1 MSKPIAS
8 YKQTNIGDQ
17 WDVIVVGSGPGGLG
31 AAAVLAK
38 EGKRVLV
45 LEQHYVAG
53 GFSHVFKRKG
63 YEWDVGLHYI
73 GEVHQEQSMARKMFD
88 YVSNGQIE
96 WAYMGDIYDRIRFGD
111 DEYALRAGTA
121 NFRDDLVGWFPKEEA
136 AIDAYIQLV
145 IETTRSFRSYMA
157 EKATPPLISK
167 LAGGRMRRAFE
178 QLANKTTLEVLQGL
192 TPNKRL
198 IGVLCGQ
205 YGDYGLPPGQS
216 SFGMH
221 AILVR
226 HYLRGGSY
234 PVGGASVIADRIA
247 RVIHDHGGQVLTKA
261 GVSRINVHN
270 NKVTGVTLWDG
281 RTLQSSTVISGAG
294 FINTV
299 QHLLEPSVAAENH
312 MLQSAVSVDRAA
324 AHVCLYIGCQSTAED
339 LQMPRSNHWLYPTDD
354 HDQNIANYLADRT
367 APLPL
372 TYISFPSAKDP
383 DWYNRYPNKS
393 TIQAITLAPY
403 EWFAQ
408 WEGTR
413 WMKRGEAYLDFKQE
427 LTNRLLSELYRVEP
441 QIEGHIDH
449 YELSTPLSTAHFSG
463 HRRGEI
469 YGLAHSP
476 NRFMARHLT
485 PRTPIK
491 GLWLTGQDIS
501 TAGIGGALV
510 AGFLTASALQSRNLL
525 GKL

>member
-1 MSKPIAS
+1 MSKPIVS
-8 YKQTNIGDQ
+8 YKQSHIEDQ
-17 WDVIVVGSGPGGLG
+17 WDVIVIGSGPGGLG
-31 AAAVLAK
+31 AAAVLSK

-73 GEVHQEQSMARKMFD
+73 GEVHQAHSMARKMFD

-96 WAYMGDIYDRIRFGD
+96 WAYMGEVYDRIRFGD
-111 DEYALRAGTA
+111 DEYALQAGNE
-121 NFRDDLVGWFPKEEA
+121 NFRACLKEWFPEEEQ

-145 IETTRSFRSYMA
+145 IDTTRAFRNYMA
-157 EKATPPLISK
+157 EKATPKLISS
-167 LAGGRMRRAFE
+167 LAGRRMRKPFE
-178 QLANKTTLEVLQGL
+178 EIAQKTTLEVLQSL
-192 TPNKRL
+192 TQNKRM

-226 HYLRGGSY
+226 HYFRGGSY
-234 PVGGASVIADRIA
+234 PIGGASVIADTIA
-247 RVIHDHGGQVLTKA
+247 KVIQENGGQVVTKA
-261 GVSRINVHN
+261 NVVRIEVV
-270 NKVTGVTLWDG
+270 NKKVKGVTIADG
-281 RTLQSSTVISGAG
+281 RTIHAPIVISGAG

-299 QHLLEPSVAAENH
+299 QHLLDPETAASSKLLKPS
-312 MLQSAVSVDRAA
+312 QKIDRSA
-324 AHVCLYIGCQSTAED
+324 AHVCLYVGCKQTAEA
-339 LQMPRSNHWLYPTDD
+339 LKMPRSNHWLYPTDD
-354 HDQNIANYLADRT
+354 HDENIARYLDDRT
-367 APLPL
+367 EALPL

-383 DWYNRYPNKS
+383 DWTNRYPGRS

-403 EWFAQ
+403 DWFAN

-413 WMKRGEAYLDFKQE
+413 WMKRGDEYLAFKKE
-427 LTNRLLSELYRVEP
+427 FTDRLLSELYRVEP
-441 QIEGHIDH
+441 QIEGHVD
-449 YELSTPLSTAHFSG
+449 YTELSTPLSTAHFSG

-476 NRFMARHLT
+476 DRFMARDLKA
-485 PRTPIK
+485 RTPIK
-491 GLWLTGQDIS
+491 GLFLTGQDIS

-510 AGFLTASALQSRNLL
+510 AGFLTASAIQNRNLL
-525 GKL
+525 GRI

>member
-1 MSKPIAS
+1 MTKAIAS
-8 YKQTNIGDQ
+8 YKQTDIDEN
-17 WDVIVVGSGPGGLG
+17 WDVIVIGSGPGGLG
-31 AAAVLAK
+31 ASSVLAK

-45 LEQHYVAG
+45 LEQHYAAG

-73 GEVHQEQSMARKMFD
+73 GEVHQEHSMARKMFD
-88 YVSNGQIE
+88 YVSNGQIQWE
-96 WAYMGDIYDRIRFGD
+96 YMGDVYDRIRFGD
-111 DEYALRAGTA
+111 DEYALRAGND
-121 NFRDDLVGWFPKEEA
+121 NFRTCLMEWFPEEEQ

-145 IETTRSFRSYMA
+145 IDTTRSFRSYMA
-157 EKATPPLISK
+157 EKATPKLISRF
-167 LAGGRMRRAFE
+167 AGGRMRRAFE
-178 QLANKTTLEVLQGL
+178 QVAGKTTLEVLQGL
-192 TPNKRL
+192 TQNKRM

-226 HYLRGGSY
+226 HYFRGGSY
-234 PVGGASVIADRIA
+234 PVGGASVIANTIA
-247 RVIHDHGGQVLTKA
+247 QVIHDNGGQVITKA
-261 GVSRINVHN
+261 RVTRINVSH
-270 NKVTGVTLWDG
+270 KKATGVTLADG
-281 RTLQSSTVISGAG
+281 RTLHAPIVISGAG
-294 FINTV
+294 YINTV
-299 QHLLEPSVAAENH
+299 QHLIDADIAADCN
-312 MLQSAVSVDRAA
+312 MLQPSKTVDRSA
-324 AHVCLYIGCQSTAED
+324 AHVCLYVGCEKTAED

-354 HDQNIANYLADRT
+354 HDQNIARYLEDRSE
-367 APLPL
+367 PLPL

-383 DWYNRYPNKS
+383 DWTNRYPGKS

-403 EWFAQ
+403 EWFAE

-413 WMKRGEAYLDFKQE
+413 WMKRGDDYLAFKQE
-427 LTNRLLSELYRVEP
+427 FTDRLLSELYRVEP
-441 QIEGHIDH
+441 QIEGHVDH
-449 YELSTPLSTAHFSG
+449 CELSTPLSTAHFSG

-476 NRFMARHLT
+476 DRFLARHLT

-510 AGFLTASALQSRNLL
+510 AGFLTASAIASRNLL
-525 GKL
+525 GRI

>member
-1 MSKPIAS
+1 MPKPIAS
-8 YKQTNIGDQ
+8 YKHVDVDEC
-17 WDVIVVGSGPGGLG
+17 WDAIVIGSGPGGLG

-38 EGKRVLV
+38 EGKKVLV
-45 LEQHYVAG
+45 LEQHYAAG

-73 GEVHQEQSMARKMFD
+73 GEVHQEHSMARKMFD
-88 YVSNGQIE
+88 YVSDGKIR
-96 WAYMGDIYDRIRFGD
+96 WAYMGDVYDRIRFGD
-111 DEYALRAGTA
+111 EEYALRAGND
-121 NFRDDLVGWFPKEEA
+121 NFRACLVEWFPEEQT

-145 IETTRSFRSYMA
+145 IDTTRSFRTFMA
-157 EKATPPLISK
+157 EKVTPQIISK
-167 LAGGRMRRAFE
+167 LAGGRMRRDFE
-178 QLANKTTLEVLQGL
+178 QVANKTTLEVLQSL
-192 TPNKRL
+192 TQNKRL

-205 YGDYGLPPGQS
+205 YGDYGLPPAQS

-226 HYLRGGSY
+226 HYFRGGNY
-234 PVGGASVIADRIA
+234 PVGGASVIADTIA
-247 RVIHDHGGQVLTKA
+247 RVIQNHGGQVLTKA
-261 GVSRINVHN
+261 AVTRINVTR
-270 NKVTGVTLWDG
+270 NKATGVTLADG
-281 RTLQSSTVISGAG
+281 RTLRASTIISGAG
-294 FINTV
+294 YINTV
-299 QHLLEPSVAAENH
+299 QHLLDPELAAEKK
-312 MLQSAVSVDRAA
+312 MLQDSQSVERAA
-324 AHVCLYIGCQSTAED
+324 AHVCLYLGCNHTAEA

-354 HDQNIANYLADRT
+354 HDQNIERYLADRS

-383 DWYNRYPNKS
+383 DWYNRYPGKS

-403 EWFAQ
+403 EWFAE

-413 WMKRGEAYLDFKQE
+413 WMKRGDDYLSFKQE
-427 LTNRLLSELYRVEP
+427 FTERLLSELYRVEP
-441 QIEGHIDH
+441 QIEGHVDH
-449 YELSTPLSTAHFSG
+449 CELSTPLSTAHFSG

-510 AGFLTASALQSRNLL
+510 AGFLTASAIQNRNLL
-525 GKL
+525 GRI

>member
-1 MSKPIAS
+1 MTKAIAS
-8 YKQTNIGDQ
+8 YKQTDIDGN
-17 WDVIVVGSGPGGLG
+17 WDVIVIGSGPGGLG
-31 AAAVLAK
+31 AGAVLAK

-45 LEQHYVAG
+45 LEQHYAAG

-73 GEVHQEQSMARKMFD
+73 GEVHQEHSMARKMFD
-88 YVSNGQIE
+88 YVSNGQIQWE
-96 WAYMGDIYDRIRFGD
+96 YMGDVYDRIRFGD
-111 DEYALRAGTA
+111 DEYALRAGND
-121 NFRDDLVGWFPKEEA
+121 NFRTCLMEWFPEEEQ

-157 EKATPPLISK
+157 EKATPKLISSI
-167 LAGGRMRRAFE
+167 AGGRMRRAFE
-178 QLANKTTLEVLQGL
+178 QVAGKTTLEVLQGL
-192 TPNKRL
+192 TQNKRM

-226 HYLRGGSY
+226 HYFRGGSY
-234 PVGGASVIADRIA
+234 PVGGASVIADTIA
-247 RVIHDHGGQVLTKA
+247 QVIHDNGGQVITKA
-261 GVSRINVHN
+261 RVTRINV
-270 NKVTGVTLWDG
+270 KSKKATGVTLADG
-281 RTLQSSTVISGAG
+281 RTLHAPIVISGAG
-294 FINTV
+294 YINTV
-299 QHLLEPSVAAENH
+299 QHLIEADVAADCK
-312 MLQSAVSVDRAA
+312 MLQPSKTVERAA
-324 AHVCLYIGCQSTAED
+324 AHVCLYVGCKQTAED

-354 HDQNIANYLADRT
+354 HDQNIARYLEDRS

-383 DWYNRYPNKS
+383 DWTNRYPGKS

-403 EWFAQ
+403 EWFAE

-413 WMKRGEAYLDFKQE
+413 WMKRGDDYLAFKQE
-427 LTNRLLSELYRVEP
+427 FTDRLLSELYRVEP
-441 QIEGHIDH
+441 QIEGHVDH
-449 YELSTPLSTAHFSG
+449 CELSTPLSTAHFSG

-476 NRFMARHLT
+476 DRFLARHLT

-510 AGFLTASALQSRNLL
+510 AGFLTASAIQSRNLL
-525 GKL
+525 GRI